1 MARAPTVSVGPASG
15 EGAPGP
21 AHEQERRLHRAFAR
35 TEAAVVVASAILF
48 FSLATQ
54 WTFRPDL
61 ELPSY
66 TFGTRFFLAQAHSLT
81 EGNLAVRPKD
91 LPGECF
97 VHDGKCY
104 GYFGLTP
111 SLLRAPFL
119 PVLDELGS
127 LTPLFICAALTLA
140 LWAAVDMMRRAWL
153 RAGVRGPPE
162 LITFAL
168 MAIGL
173 GVGSVL
179 VQLTRPA
186 MYEEAI
192 VWAIAFLLLAI
203 RAVWRWTDTE
213 SRVQLGV
220 ALVCLVLGA
229 GARPTVLPAA
239 VVLGGFIL
247 WRAVLARRVAWA
259 FSALAIVALPSVF
272 VLGVY
277 WLKFETL
284 IPDLRINESV
294 HGSPSAAAIFARN
307 GGATTSAKF
316 IPTSLFAYLRPDGIV
331 FGDAFPWVQAH
342 SSVAWLPPLRS
353 GGAYIEPVGS
363 ATTTMPLLVIA
374 AIGAGCWAIWALVSR
389 PDLRETA
396 RTVGVL
402 LVAAAS
408 CLVVTL
414 TWLVIVNRYLGD
426 FYPLL
431 ATGTAAAPLF
441 LAKMCRSSGRWG
453 LVAIVAGLCAW
464 GVFVNLALSSAV
476 WP

>member
-1 MARAPTVSVGPASG
+1 MAT
-15 EGAPGP
+15 
-21 AHEQERRLHRAFAR
+21 
-35 TEAAVVVASAILF
+35 
-48 FSLATQ
+48 
-54 WTFRPDL
+54 
-61 ELPSY
+61 
-66 TFGTRFFLAQAHSLT
+66 
-81 EGNLAVRPKD
+81 
-91 LPGECF
+91 
-97 VHDGKCY
+97 
-104 GYFGLTP
+104 
-111 SLLRAPFL
+111 
-119 PVLDELGS
+119 
-127 LTPLFICAALTLA
+127 
-140 LWAAVDMMRRAWL
+140 
-153 RAGVRGPPE
+153 
-162 LITFAL
+162 
-168 MAIGL
+168 GL

-203 RAVWRWTDTE
+203 RAVWRWTETE

-229 GARPTVLPAA
+229 GARPTVVPAA

-247 WRAVLARRVAWA
+247 WRSVLARRVAWA
-259 FSALAIVALPSVF
+259 LSALAMVALPAVF

-294 HGSPSAAAIFARN
+294 HGSPFAAAMFARN
-307 GGATTSAKF
+307 GGATTSAQF
-316 IPTSLFAYLRPDGIV
+316 IPTSLFTYLRPDGIV
-331 FGDAFPWVQAH
+331 FDDAFPWVESQ

-353 GGAYIEPVGS
+353 GGAYVEPVGS

-389 PDLRETA
+389 AELRETA

-402 LVAAAS
+402 LIAAAS

-414 TWLVIVNRYLGD
+414 TWLVITNRYLGD

-441 LAKMCRSSGRWG
+441 LAEVCRSSWRWV
-453 LVAIVAGLCAW
+453 LVAIVAGLSAW
-464 GVFVNLALSSAV
+464 GVFVNLALSSTA